1 MQIVSITRQGQV
13 TIPASIRKTLG
24 LNRYPKATVRL
35 EDKKIIIE
43 PIPDLLKLGGILK
56 NKKIKGKS
64 VKEIIKLEEE
74 AIAAAVSKKH

>member
-13 TIPASIRKTLG
+13 TIPAPIRKTLG

-35 EDKKIIIE
+35 ED
-43 PIPDLLKLGGILK
+43 
-56 NKKIKGKS
+56 KKIKGKS

-74 AIAAAVSKKH
+74 AIAAAVNKKH